1 MVKIDKYDDEFCNEF
16 YKCVDEHLLTED
28 KTVKDKKSRT
38 KDKEQRIEQLE
49 QRMLVIQISYSKNLQ
64 VILKN

>member
-38 KDKEQRIEQLE
+38 KDKEQRIEHH
-49 QRMLVIQISYSKNLQ
+49 RASTSYL
-64 VILKN
+64 